1 MSLEVLD
8 PGMLTTVQDAGR
20 PEWTHL
26 GVPIGGACDTW
37 SLAVA
42 NRLAGNGPEAAAL
55 ELTIVGPT
63 LAIREAI
70 VVGLAGADLGGIARP
85 GDRRLEPGRSHRLE
99 PGITI
104 SFPGWAAASDG
115 AIGGAVGARGYLAV
129 PGGVDVPEVLGSR
142 STSLAGAF
150 GGLDGRPLRAGDTI
164 RGLRAGSLAPAER
177 HWPALSD
184 DPLAG
189 DPERPIRVVR
199 GPGAG
204 DDAKAFEHIVASPW
218 RVAAGSDRV
227 GLRLEGP
234 PLDVPHH
241 GRMASHGVAFG
252 AVQVPPDGTP
262 IVLLADHQTT
272 GGYPVAAVA
281 ISADRPRLGQ
291 LRPGSSVSFVEVT
304 AADAV
309 AALARQRA
317 ALDRGAALL
326 RDADGWDELWRSAG
340 G

>member
-1 MSLEVLD
+1 MV
-8 PGMLTTVQDAGR
+8 
-20 PEWTHL
+20 
-26 GVPIGGACDTW
+26 
-37 SLAVA
+37 
-42 NRLAGNGPEAAAL
+42 
-55 ELTIVGPT
+55 
-63 LAIREAI
+63 
-70 VVGLAGADLGGIARP
+70 
-85 GDRRLEPGRSHRLE
+85 
-99 PGITI
+99 
-104 SFPGWAAASDG
+104 SFPGWAAAADG
-115 AIGGAVGARGYLAV
+115 ATGGAVTGAVGGAVGARGYLAV
-129 PGGVDVPEVLGSR
+129 PGGIDVPEVLGSR

-164 RGLRAGSLAPAER
+164 RGLRAGSLAPADR
-177 HWPALSD
+177 HWPALPD
-184 DPLAG
+184 DPFLV
-189 DPERPIRVVR
+189 DPDRPIRVVR
-199 GPGAG
+199 GPGA
-204 DDAKAFEHIVASPW
+204 DENSTAFEHIVATPW

-234 PLDVPHH
+234 PLDVPNH

-252 AVQVPPDGTP
+252 AVQVPPDGAP

-291 LRPGSSVSFVEVT
+291 LRPGSSISFVEVT